1 MEEFS
6 LAGKAR
12 AIGVSHYCK
21 SHLDDIFEIAIIPP
35 AVNQVRVCVCLCVC
49 VCVYIYICHTRGH
62 IISYKIS
69 YTY

>member
-35 AVNQVRVCVCLCVC
+35 AVNQVYVCVRARARTCVC
-49 VCVYIYICHTRGH
+49 VCVYAIHQVI
-62 IISYKIS
+62 
-69 YTY
+69 